1 MTMHK
6 GKKCTLNQ
14 PPKKDKMPKGK
25 AAKGYASKAK

>member
-14 PPKKDKMPKGK
+14 TPKKEKMPKRK
-25 AAKGYASKAK
+25 SAKGYASKAK

>member
-25 AAKGYASKAK
+25 SAKGYASKAK